1 MLEISA
7 LLALSLL
14 GTVPIIKKIQ
24 KEKSIKHQERL
35 ELSAYLLGIQ
45 KEIEELPTDVYLQKS
60 WLYENFID
68 EITEIIQNDKAI
80 LRYLDRELAPDI
92 FEIYENKKHWLK
104 YINYEFFEDELKNYE
119 NYFNNIESNPLTPMQ
134 RMAIITHEEN
144 NLILAGAGSG
154 KTSVILAKVGYILK
168 KGYALEDEILVLA
181 FNKKAQ
187 QELEERLKNRLNKN
201 ITIKTFHAFGN
212 SISLESETLV
222 PNKTRLTS
230 FASSLVK
237 QSSEKE
243 SQNFDEM
250 ITKAT
255 QAIETE
261 QYISPY
267 RYLFIDEF
275 QDISEDRNR
284 LILALK
290 KQNDANITVVGDDW
304 QSINKFAGSNID
316 IIQNFEAYYGSTATI
331 KLDYTFRFNQEISE
345 ASQNFILKN
354 PAQIHKNIKSRKKS
368 KNQSF
373 YLYWYTSS
381 KNMDKYIEQIIK
393 LIKKKTNN
401 DFSKKFY
408 KKSIMI
414 LSRYSFNEPKNLKY
428 LQDTFSETLDIS
440 FSTIHG
446 AKGLEADYVIITHLE
461 NGKFGFPSEQSKEAD
476 EFLYAEERRLFYVAL
491 TRAKEKIFFIAHSKQ
506 TSSFID
512 ELKEENNIYAL
523 N

>member
-14 GTVPIIKKIQ
+14 GTVPMIKKIQ
-24 KEKSIKHQERL
+24 KEKKIKHQERL

-45 KEIEELPTDVYLQKS
+45 KEIEELPTEIYLQKR
-60 WLYENFID
+60 WLHENFI
-68 EITEIIQNDKAI
+68 EEVTEIIQKDKAV
-80 LRYLDRELAPDI
+80 LNYLDRELAPDI
-92 FEIYENKKHWLK
+92 FEIYEDKKHWLK
-104 YINYEFFEDELKNYE
+104 YINYEFFEDELKNYD
-119 NYFNNIESNPLTPMQ
+119 NYFKNIESNPLTPMQ

-168 KGYALEDEILVLA
+168 KGYALEDEVLVLA

-187 QELEERLKNRLNKN
+187 QELEERLKNRLNIN

-212 SISLESETLV
+212 SIIKNSCKE
-222 PNKTRLTS
+222 
-230 FASSLVK
+230 
-237 QSSEKE
+237 E

-290 KQNDANITVVGDDW
+290 KQNSANITVVGDDW

-316 IIQNFEAYYGSTATI
+316 IIQNFESYYGSTATI
-331 KLDYTFRFNQEISE
+331 KLDYTFRFNQSIAE

-354 PAQIHKNIKSRKKS
+354 PAQIAKNIKSIKKNKS
-368 KNQSF
+368 QSL
-373 YLYWYTSS
+373 YLYWYTSN
-381 KNMDKYIEQIIK
+381 KNIDEYIEQIIK
-393 LIKKKTNN
+393 LIKKKIN
-401 DFSKKFY
+401 DSSSKNFH

-414 LSRYSFNEPKNLKY
+414 LSRYSFNEPKNFNY
-428 LQDTFSETLDIS
+428 LQDMFSMTFNIS
-440 FSTIHG
+440 FNTIHG
-446 AKGLEADYVIITHLE
+446 SKGLEADYVIISHLE
-461 NGKFGFPSEQSKEAD
+461 RGKFGFPSEQTEEID
-476 EFLYAEERRLFYVAL
+476 EFLYAEERRLFYVAM

-512 ELKEENNIYAL
+512 ELKEENNIYIL

>member
-1 MLEISA
+1 
-7 LLALSLL
+7 
-14 GTVPIIKKIQ
+14 
-24 KEKSIKHQERL
+24 
-35 ELSAYLLGIQ
+35 
-45 KEIEELPTDVYLQKS
+45 
-60 WLYENFID
+60 
-68 EITEIIQNDKAI
+68 
-80 LRYLDRELAPDI
+80 
-92 FEIYENKKHWLK
+92 
-104 YINYEFFEDELKNYE
+104 
-119 NYFNNIESNPLTPMQ
+119 
-134 RMAIITHEEN
+134 
-144 NLILAGAGSG
+144 
-154 KTSVILAKVGYILK
+154 
-168 KGYALEDEILVLA
+168 
-181 FNKKAQ
+181 
-187 QELEERLKNRLNKN
+187 
-201 ITIKTFHAFGN
+201 
-212 SISLESETLV
+212 
-222 PNKTRLTS
+222 
-230 FASSLVK
+230 
-237 QSSEKE
+237 
-243 SQNFDEM
+243 M

-275 QDISEDRNR
+275 QDISDDRNR

-290 KQNDANITVVGDDW
+290 KQNSANITVVGDDW

-316 IIQNFEAYYGSTATI
+316 IIQNFEEYYGSTATI
-331 KLDYTFRFNQEISE
+331 KLDYTFRFNQEIAE

-354 PAQIHKNIKSRKKS
+354 PAQIHKNIKSIKNS

-373 YLYWYTSS
+373 YLYWYTSN
-381 KNMDKYIEQIIK
+381 KNIDNNIEQIIK

-401 DFSKKFY
+401 DSSKKFY

-440 FSTIHG
+440 FCTIHG

>member
-7 LLALSLL
+7 LLTLSLL
-14 GTVPIIKKIQ
+14 GSVPIIKKIQ
-24 KEKSIKHQERL
+24 KAKSIKHQERL

-45 KEIEELPTDVYLQKS
+45 KEIEELPTEIYLQKS
-60 WLYENFID
+60 WLYENFIN

-92 FEIYENKKHWLK
+92 FEIYENKKHWLR

-134 RMAIITHEEN
+134 RLAIITHEEN

-168 KGYALEDEILVLA
+168 KGYATQDEILVLA

-187 QELEERLKNRLNKN
+187 QELEERFKNRLNVN

-212 SISLESETLV
+212 NI
-222 PNKTRLTS
+222 
-230 FASSLVK
+230 VK
-237 QSSEKE
+237 KSSEKE

-261 QYISPY
+261 QYLSPY

-331 KLDYTFRFNQEISE
+331 KLDYTFRFNQEIAE

-354 PAQIHKNIKSRKKS
+354 PAQIHKNIKSIKNS

-393 LIKKKTNN
+393 LINSKTTNETP
-401 DFSKKFY
+401 

-414 LSRYSFNEPKNLKY
+414 LSRYNFYEPKNLTY
-428 LQDTFSETLDIS
+428 LQNTFLELFDIS
-440 FSTIHG
+440 FHTIHG
-446 AKGLEADYVIITHLE
+446 SKGLEADYVIITHLE
-461 NGKFGFPSEQSKEAD
+461 NGKFGFPSEQSKETD

-491 TRAKEKIFFIAHSKQ
+491 TRAKEKIFFISHSKQ
-506 TSSFID
+506 PSSFID
-512 ELKEENNIYAL
+512 ELKEENNIYIL